1 MTKPKRVTLFIQ
13 CIVDSCFPH
22 VAEAMVKVLEKQGVE
37 LNYPPEQTCC
47 GQPAFNAGYRQEAGK
62 LAARFLDVFDD
73 AEMIVCPSGSCVN
86 MVRHHYLELFDR
98 QPKML
103 DRVEKIAARTFE
115 FTEFLVDVLGVTD
128 VGATWNGQVTYHD
141 SCHLL
146 RGLEVCDQPRRLLAA
161 VRGLTL
167 TEMTR
172 SDECCGFGG
181 TFSVKYPEIS
191 EALLETKLAN
201 IEATGAGTVV
211 GCDMGCLMHMQG
223 MIQRRGLPIQT
234 RHIAEILAAEETSC

>member
-13 CIVDSCFPH
+13 CIVDSCFPQ
-22 VAEAMVKVLEKQGVE
+22 VAEAMVRVLEAQGLE
-37 LNYPPEQTCC
+37 LTYPPEQTCC
-47 GQPAFNAGYRQEAGK
+47 GQPAFNAGYRQEARSVA
-62 LAARFLDVFDD
+62 LHFLDVFEE
-73 AEMIVCPSGSCVN
+73 AETIVCPSGSCVS
-86 MVRHHYLELFDR
+86 MVRHHYSELFER
-98 QPKML
+98 QPRLL
-103 DRVEKIAARTFE
+103 DRAERIAARTFE

-128 VGATWNGQVTYHD
+128 VGAAWPGQVTYHD

-146 RGLEVCDQPRRLLAA
+146 RGLGVADQPRRLLAG

-167 TEMTR
+167 IEMTR

-181 TFSVKYPEIS
+181 TFAAKYPEIS

-201 IEATGAGTVV
+201 IEATGVGTVV

-223 MIQRRGLPIQT
+223 MIQRRGLPIQV
-234 RHIAEILAAEETSC
+234 RHIAEILAAREASC